1 MRRWIAVLLLTMAC
15 SLTSSAAKKDSG
27 TTTLKDV
34 QPTGT
39 TDKKEKKKQQY
50 DFVFESSG
58 NHYTCRTNPNTNVKA
73 TDFVVG
79 SEVKYEVNGNKGEL
93 KSTSGKEVKCTVVRV
108 EKVSTPKQ

>member
-1 MRRWIAVLLLTMAC
+1 MRRWIGVLLLMIAC

-34 QPTGT
+34 QPAGT
-39 TDKKEKKKQQY
+39 TDKENKKQQY

-58 NHYTCRTNPNTNVKA
+58 NHYTCRTNPNTSVKA

-79 SEVKYEVNGNKGEL
+79 SDVKYEVNGNKGEL